1 MAQLVAHHTGS
12 VGVRGSSP
20 LSSTHFDGYWFTPRR
35 RRAILTRSSGE
46 RRVTNFDPHRYPNES
61 IGRHGYLHA
70 CDTVLF
76 AVIRLRVRGGRI
88 LIIGVYVKSLG
99 RLVTAIFA
107 GIGFYSGALIVG
119 APAGAFPM
127 APLPSGGPVCA
138 GGVIAQTAGDGG
150 VPAGVAG
157 AAGAAGALPCAA
169 DVTTL
174 AGPVPMGLPGPVPP
188 IPIAPIPVVPGLPPP
203 VPLVAP
209 GPAGA
214 AAASPIAGLATD
226 AISAPIGLAGG
237 TK

>member
-1 MAQLVAHHTGS
+1 MGI
-12 VGVRGSSP
+12 GVRSALIAQNANRLP
-20 LSSTHFDGYWFTPRR
+20 
-35 RRAILTRSSGE
+35 GE
-46 RRVTNFDPHRYPNES
+46 HRVTKPEPHRYGNES
-61 IGRHGYLHA
+61 IGRPGNLHA

-76 AVIRLRVRGGRI
+76 AVRRLRVRGGWI

-99 RLVTAIFA
+99 RLGKAIFA
-107 GIGFYSGALIVG
+107 GIGFYASGLILSG
-119 APAGAFPM
+119 PAGAVPVVNL
-127 APLPSGGPVCA
+127 PLGGPVCA
-138 GGVIAQTAGDGG
+138 GGVIAQTSGDGG
-150 VPAGVAG
+150 APAGVVG
-157 AAGAAGALPCAA
+157 AAGAVPCGPAAA
-169 DVTTL
+169 DLTTL

-214 AAASPIAGLATD
+214 AAASPIAGLMTD

>member
-1 MAQLVAHHTGS
+1 M
-12 VGVRGSSP
+12 
-20 LSSTHFDGYWFTPRR
+20 
-35 RRAILTRSSGE
+35 
-46 RRVTNFDPHRYPNES
+46 
-61 IGRHGYLHA
+61 
-70 CDTVLF
+70 
-76 AVIRLRVRGGRI
+76 
-88 LIIGVYVKSLG
+88 KSLG

-107 GIGFYSGALIVG
+107 GIGFYAGALIVG
-119 APAGAFPM
+119 GPAGAFPT
-127 APLPSGGPVCA
+127 APLPIGGPVCA
-138 GGVIAQTAGDGG
+138 GGVIAQTAGEA
-150 VPAGVAG
+150 PAGAPGVVG
-157 AAGAAGALPCAA
+157 AAGAVPCAA